1 MAGRA
6 TATSRFGVGRRE
18 SHDSRGFYARF
29 PLPEL
34 SSDELIRPPDG
45 RSLNRILCADAR
57 TMDEVADASV
67 ALVVTSPPYFAGKE
81 YEEAL
86 GSGHVPATY
95 VDYLELLTEVFAECK
110 VKLEPGGRL
119 AINVANLGRKPY
131 RSLSADV
138 MGILQDRLGLF
149 LRGEIVWV
157 KGRGATGSCALGSFQ
172 NPSNPVL
179 RDLTE
184 RVVVASKGRFDRARS
199 RRRRAEEDLPSV
211 ISISR
216 DEFMES
222 TTDVWHIPAESATRV
237 GHPAP
242 FPVALPERLINLYT
256 YRGDLVLD
264 PFAGSGSTAVA
275 AARLRRSFVGYDTDP
290 YYVELAS
297 RRVSEVDGKEGGP
310 GSVAISIGGRS
321 SNHTDPFRRALA
333 EGRTA
338 KEIAGLLIE
347 RAGFRHVRGDA
358 RVAGLEFAY
367 AGDDDSGGHWLFD
380 VSGSFAHG
388 KSGLIRSETL
398 WKALGK
404 AAAFRALEP
413 HGPRLV
419 LLTMY
424 LPAPGTPE
432 HAALVALRGDIVAD
446 AFCMLEAKTADLLR
460 AHASR
465 TS

>member
-1 MAGRA
+1 VAGRA

-18 SHDSRGFYARF
+18 SHDSRSFYARF
-29 PLPEL
+29 PLPEV
-34 SSDELIRPPDG
+34 SSDELIRPPDD
-45 RSLNRILCADAR
+45 RSLNRILRGDAR
-57 TMDEVADASV
+57 TMPEVADSSV

-86 GSGHVPATY
+86 GSGNIPATY
-95 VDYLELLTEVFAECK
+95 VDYLALLTDVFAECRA
-110 VKLEPGGRL
+110 KLEPGGRM

-138 MGILQDRLGLF
+138 MAILQDRLGLF

-157 KGRGATGSCALGSFQ
+157 KGRGATGSCAWGSFQ

-199 RRRRAEEDLPSV
+199 RRQRAREGLPAV

-222 TTDVWHIPAESATRV
+222 TTDIWTIPAESATRV

-275 AARLRRSFVGYDTDP
+275 AVRLGRSFVAYDTDP
-290 YYVELAS
+290 HYVELAR
-297 RRVSEVDGKEGGP
+297 RRVSEVDGEGDDP
-310 GSVAISIGGRS
+310 APVAISAPGRS
-321 SNHTDPFRRALA
+321 SSPTDPLQRALA

-347 RAGFRHVRGDA
+347 RAGFSEPHGEA
-358 RVAGLEFAY
+358 RVAGLEFAF
-367 AGDDDSGGHWLFD
+367 AAEDRRGGRWLFD
-380 VSGSFAHG
+380 VSGSYARD
-388 KSGLIRSETL
+388 KSGLVKSDTL

-404 AAAFRALEP
+404 AAALRALEP
-413 HGPRLV
+413 KGPRLV
-419 LLTMY
+419 LLTMD
-424 LPAPGTPE
+424 LPAPNSPE
-432 HAALVALRGDIVAD
+432 HAALVALRGDVVTD
-446 AFCMLEAKTADLLR
+446 ALGMLDANTAERLR
-460 AHASR
+460 AHASA
-465 TS
+465 